1 MLQHKRWFVTDSVVG
16 LYGRNVDV
24 HRLRVLRAVVADGSV
39 QGAAASLGYT
49 PSAISQ
55 HLAALQ
61 RETGLALVEKA
72 GRGITPTAAGVALAD
87 GAEPV
92 FTRLAEL
99 DALVGDLR
107 AGRVGTL
114 SVSYFASAGAAWIP
128 PVVAT
133 VAREFPRL
141 RLDLRL
147 EELADPEA
155 GPPDVAIVVDGA
167 RPLETSGVRVHH
179 LVTEPYLVVV
189 PAGSPLAAADRLDLA
204 TLREQVWVDNDV
216 ARGPCRE
223 AVLGACRAAGFTP
236 VFHVETQDYPTAIR
250 VVAEGLG
257 ITVVPRLGLGDL
269 PAGAVAVP
277 LVRPTPTRSVSVRVR
292 DVVADHPAVQRVLA
306 LLEER
311 ARGATTG
318 RPG

>member
-1 MLQHKRWFVTDSVVG
+1 M
-16 LYGRNVDV
+16 
-24 HRLRVLRAVVADGSV
+24 LRAVVADGSV

-72 GRGITPTAAGVALAD
+72 GRGIVPTAAGFAVAA
-87 GAEPV
+87 GSEPV

-99 DALVGDLR
+99 DSLVADLR

-128 PVVAT
+128 PVVAA
-133 VAREFPRL
+133 VSREFPRL

-147 EELADPEA
+147 EELADPDA

-167 RPLETSGVRVHH
+167 RQLEPTGVRARH
-179 LVTEPYLVVV
+179 LVTEPYLAVV
-189 PAGSPLAAADRLDLA
+189 PAGSDLA
-204 TLREQVWVDNDV
+204 GRSEVDLAELRDRIWVDNDV

-223 AVLGACRAAGFTP
+223 MLLTACRAAGFTP
-236 VFHVETQDYPTAIR
+236 VFHVEAQDYAVAIR

-257 ITVVPRLGLGDL
+257 ITVVPRLGVGQL
-269 PAGAVAVP
+269 PAGAVTVP
-277 LVRPTPTRSVSVRVR
+277 IVRPTPMRSISVRVR
-292 DVVADHPAVQRVLA
+292 DAVADSPAVVRVLE
-306 LLEER
+306 LLSDR
-311 ARGATTG
+311 AGVHAAGTEPSRSGTGPDPGRAPAGRG
-318 RPG
+318 